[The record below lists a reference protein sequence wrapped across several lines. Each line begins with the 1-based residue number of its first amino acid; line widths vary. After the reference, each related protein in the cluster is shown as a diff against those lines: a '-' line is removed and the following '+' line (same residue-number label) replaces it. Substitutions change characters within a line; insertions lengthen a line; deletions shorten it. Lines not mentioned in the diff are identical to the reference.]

1 MQVDLFFEKPRER
14 DSESLPHGL
23 VAVAVDDGIEGC
35 VEEDQVEL
43 DVMNDWLDLFVP
55 LFCLN
60 KLIFSKID
68 FYFANNSFWMQFTDK
83 CPQPV

>member
-23 VAVAVDDGIEGC
+23 VAVAVDDGVEGR

-43 DVMNDWLDLFVP
+43 DVVHHRLDFIVP
-55 LFCLN
+55 LNGLEIHF
-60 KLIFSKID
+60 
-68 FYFANNSFWMQFTDK
+68 
-83 CPQPV
+83 